1 MQNNK
6 KYKILQINK
15 NMLQYNQKDGECIM
29 FEWAQGNAYSMVVT
43 LYPTNFTLNSVAAQR
58 FTDSKYCMLGLD
70 KNNHLVAIKAI
81 TKREIDLGLVH
92 LDVLHK
98 ISMGKGYAR
107 ISNKQFI
114 EEVYS
119 LTHDIDECI
128 KYSAT
133 FDEKENM
140 LIIDL
145 NHKI

>member
-1 MQNNK
+1 
-6 KYKILQINK
+6 
-15 NMLQYNQKDGECIM
+15 M

-43 LYPTNFTLNSVAAQR
+43 IYPTNFTLNSVAAQR
-58 FTDSKYCMLGLD
+58 FINSKYCMLGLD
-70 KNNHLVAIKAI
+70 RVNRLVAIKAI

-92 LDVLHK
+92 LDTLHK

-114 EEVYS
+114 EDIYN
-119 LTHDIDECI
+119 LTHDASECI

-140 LIIDL
+140 LIVDL